1 MKNWVRSFAA
11 VALVMLVCVA
21 SVIGQP
27 ISAEQKQ
34 EILDALKN
42 QVDRYAYTSG
52 VDFAKLPEM
61 IEKNRETLDKAVDVK
76 AFNAALNGALKGF
89 GISHL
94 RVLSPQV
101 ASTRNS
107 TTRVGV
113 GISTRKTDDGLL
125 IQDVIE
131 GGPAEGAGVRTG
143 DLIIKIDGQP
153 ATATEAL
160 GGDEGTKVVLTLRR
174 EDKAEEDVSVTRGK
188 FSTRKPETLVI
199 VEPGAAVLRIPT
211 FSVGYDL
218 KNIESLFARVK
229 KEEIKELVL
238 DLRGNGGGRVSNLSH
253 LLGFFLPRNTEVGTR
268 VSRALAKQYTEATGD
283 AGTDALL
290 IAKWAKRNYVVR
302 ATQENRFT
310 GKVAV
315 LIDRGSA
322 SASEITA
329 AALRELRSA
338 PLVGTPS
345 AGAVLVSS
353 HRPLAEGWEVQIPLS
368 DYVTVKG
375 VRLEAHKLQPDV
387 EAKGP
392 RAKDNGMDEAV
403 RAALK
408 KLREMPSETGT
419 PSSDEANKPAGA
431 EGAAENE
438 KPAPMVPVPSTVGP

>member
-1 MKNWVRSFAA
+1 MKTWMRSVAA

-21 SVIGQP
+21 SAIGQP

-34 EILDALKN
+34 EILDALKR

-52 VDFAKLPEM
+52 VDFAKLPEVL
-61 IEKNRETLDKAVDVK
+61 EKNREALDKAVDVR
-76 AFNAALNGALKGF
+76 AFNAAVNGALKGF

-131 GGPAEGAGVRTG
+131 GGPAEGAGVRSG

-153 ATATEAL
+153 ASATEAL

-199 VEPGAAVLRIPT
+199 VEPGVAVLRIPT

-218 KNIESLFARVK
+218 KNIEALFARVK
-229 KEEIKELVL
+229 KENIKELVL

-329 AALRELRSA
+329 AALRELRDA
-338 PLVGTPS
+338 PLIGTPS

-375 VRLEAHKLQPDV
+375 VRLEAHKLKPDV

-408 KLREMPSETGT
+408 KLREAPNSET
-419 PSSDEANKPAGA
+419 KPAEEVNAPAGN
-431 EGAAENE
+431 GSKNDE
-438 KPAPMVPVPSTVGP
+438 KPAPMVPVPATVGP